1 MSSTFR
7 CTAKPLLLLL
17 AFHDSTGKGCVF
29 HSWYLPRPHAY
40 VALPTRHCPPASSN
54 CLRDGWGGFPLDIQ
68 LAVEKDKVNTCI
80 QGEGHLSVVHCV
92 PPFGKRHI
100 TQVRRRRPRLQ
111 PWPG

>member
-1 MSSTFR
+1 MCHSFVYPPHSYA
-7 CTAKPLLLLL
+7 CVAPAHLLLPSRL
-17 AFHDSTGKGCVF
+17 TC
-29 HSWYLPRPHAY
+29 
-40 VALPTRHCPPASSN
+40 

-100 TQVRRRRPRLQ
+100 TQVRRRRTRSQ
-111 PWPG
+111 PGPGWT